1 MIKFIL
7 KKSQFNKSQNVNMN
21 THYGEVC
28 EDCRG
33 IGHNMKDREC
43 ASCNAKGII

>member
-7 KKSQFNKSQNVNMN
+7 KNSRFNKIQNVNLK
-21 THYGEVC
+21 THCGEVC

-33 IGHNMKDREC
+33 RGRNIKDREC